1 VLTDT
6 TIEDAIRESL
16 DFDPRIPDPSQ
27 VAVAVETGTAIM
39 RGTVGSLSQRRA
51 AVSDA
56 REVDGVY
63 DVDDQLDVRL
73 MDEHRRG
80 DADILRMALQI
91 LVWDTEVPEDLVDV
105 DVKDGR
111 VRLTGEVSYQFQRD
125 AAFDAV
131 ADLIGVTGV
140 TNEIAVL
147 NP

>member
-1 VLTDT
+1 
-6 TIEDAIRESL
+6 
-16 DFDPRIPDPSQ
+16 
-27 VAVAVETGTAIM
+27 M